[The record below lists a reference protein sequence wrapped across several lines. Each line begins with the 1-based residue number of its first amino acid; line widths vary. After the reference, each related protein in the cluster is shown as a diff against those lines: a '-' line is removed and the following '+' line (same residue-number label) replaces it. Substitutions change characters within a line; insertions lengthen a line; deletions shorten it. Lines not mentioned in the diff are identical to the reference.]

1 MLSLSLFIRAKS
13 GLLRI
18 TLQKSIVDSAEACY
32 NILGKLCAKKG
43 WLFLMNQN
51 IERWVSMKEIT
62 EYLGVSRDT
71 ILDWID
77 RRSMPAAKIGRLW
90 KFKISEVDAWMKSG
104 VAAEQ

>member
-1 MLSLSLFIRAKS
+1 M
-13 GLLRI
+13 
-18 TLQKSIVDSAEACY
+18 D
-32 NILGKLCAKKG
+32 
-43 WLFLMNQN
+43 QN

-77 RRSMPAAKIGRLW
+77 RRSMPAAKIGRLR